1 MLNLEPLLKF
11 NARAELARR
20 NFSDFISYTKP
31 DYEFNWHHLMMCDK
45 LQRFTNGEIKK
56 LMIFAPPQTGKS
68 EISTRRYPAFQ
79 LGKKPKTKI
88 AICSYSATLA
98 AAFNRDIQRIIDE
111 EKYFDVFPGT
121 ILNESNVSTNAQGS
135 FLRNSEIFEIVE
147 HRGFVKTVGVGG
159 SLTGTPIDIGIIDD
173 PFKDREEAMSI
184 RIREKVWSW
193 YTDVFESRLHNDSQ
207 QLVCLTRWD
216 QDDLAGRILE
226 RDGNEWTVVIFPA
239 IKERDNEYDPRQLGE
254 ALWPSKHSLERME
267 RIRETSPITFNSLYQ
282 QEPKPS
288 TEALVIPEWAEYED
302 KQEPDTE
309 AVIGLDFGFSN
320 DPNGIIQVKIDKTGK
335 YLKELLYEKGLTNSQ
350 LAFKM
355 NHLGLRKRRIVAD
368 AAEPKTI
375 EEFKTERGFNIVAC
389 DKGAGSINAGLSW
402 LKDGNIFVHKDS
414 HNLKKELLNY
424 QYVMVGGASTN
435 EPMDSFNNL
444 IDPARY
450 TRKLF
455 KQGKSSSGAW

>member
-1 MLNLEPLLKF
+1 MTNCGLSILSNP
-11 NARAELARR
+11 RAELARR
-20 NFSDFISYTKP
+20 NFSDFISYTKT

-45 LQRFTNGEIKK
+45 LQQFTDGRIKK

-79 LGKKPKTKI
+79 LGKKPKTKM

-98 AAFNRDIQRIIDE
+98 ASFNRDIQRIIDE
-111 EKYFDVFPGT
+111 DKYYDVFPDT
-121 ILNESNVSTNAQGS
+121 VLNESNVATSAQGS
-135 FLRNSEIFEIVE
+135 FLRNSEIFEIVN

-173 PFKDREEAMSI
+173 PFKDREEAMSV

-216 QDDLAGRILE
+216 QDDLAGRILK
-226 RDGNEWTVVIFPA
+226 RDGDAWTVVIFPA
-239 IKERDNEYDPRQLGE
+239 IKERDNEYDPRKVGE
-254 ALWPSKHSLERME
+254 ALWPSKHSLDRME

-282 QEPKPS
+282 QEPRPS
-288 TEALVIPEWAEYED
+288 SEALVFPEWSEYED
-302 KQEPDTE
+302 HQEPDSE

-320 DPNGIIQVKIDKTGK
+320 DPNGIVQVRIQKDSI

-355 NHLGLRKRRIVAD
+355 EFLGLKKKRIIAD
-368 AAEPKTI
+368 CAEPKTI
-375 EEFKTERGFNIVAC
+375 EEFKKERGFNIVGC
-389 DKGAGSINAGLSW
+389 TDKGIVSGIAWI
-402 LKDGNIFVHKDS
+402 KDRKIFVHKNS
-414 HNLKKELLNY
+414 HNLKNELSNY
-424 QYVMVGGASTN
+424 QYVMVGGESTN
-435 EPMDSFNNL
+435 YPIDSFNHL
-444 IDPARY
+444 IDSIRY
-450 TRKLF
+450 TRVLF
-455 KQGKSSSGAW
+455 KQGKSSSGSW